1 MKGVAAR
8 YYDDKLFIIPGT
20 ADPFNICPPQMTAIS
35 FTQRNATENR
45 VKACVFLYESL
56 DNQKR
61 EYISE
66 TFLLKKNICRL

>member
-8 YYDDKLFIIPGT
+8 YYDDKLSILPGIT
-20 ADPFNICPPQMTAIS
+20 EPFYICRPQMTAIS
-35 FTQRNATENR
+35 FTQNNATERR